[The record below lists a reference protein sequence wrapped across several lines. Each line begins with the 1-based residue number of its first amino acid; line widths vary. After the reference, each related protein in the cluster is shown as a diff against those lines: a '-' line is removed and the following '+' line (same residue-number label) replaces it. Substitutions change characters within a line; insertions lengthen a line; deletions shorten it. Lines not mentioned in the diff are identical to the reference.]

1 MIDLKNAIHL
11 ALEPAPGSGAGRA
24 AQDAA
29 TIAHWKTQ
37 LPGVPLYKAHVDGTL
52 LLFRA
57 APDETAKALILEPA
71 GQRPPEAL
79 QQDMVR
85 ACLLHPRMDDLAE
98 LAQHRPLLMMK
109 LMVECLAICG
119 FGDDQNFKRADR

>member
-1 MIDLKNAIHL
+1 MIDLKSAMSL
-11 ALEPAPGSGAGRA
+11 ALEPQGVQSA

-29 TIAHWKTQ
+29 TIDRWRAE
-37 LPGVPLYKAHVDGTL
+37 LPGVPIYKARVDGVL

-57 APDETAKALILEPA
+57 APEETAKALFLEPA

-119 FGDDQNFKRADR
+119 FGEDQNFKRADR